1 MKRITGFLFLF
12 ITAALASGASVA
24 WAAVVGKTVEYAA
37 QGTVMKGYFVYDE
50 AARDSKQPGVLV
62 VHEWWGLND
71 YARKRAEMLA
81 HRGYAVLAVDMY
93 GQGKTASHPDDA
105 GKFSSELM
113 KNFPVAKARFLAAE
127 DYLKKQPTVDPNR
140 IAAIG
145 YCFGGGVVLNM
156 AAQGADLKGVVSLH
170 GTLSLVQPP
179 KAGDVKAKMLVLH
192 GGSDKFAKPGQV
204 EKFQGELKAA
214 GADYRFI
221 VYQGAMHAFTN
232 PDATAT
238 GKKFNMPIAY
248 NKKADKESWEE
259 MQKFLKEVFK
269 Q

>member
-1 MKRITGFLFLF
+1 MKRITRFLFLF
-12 ITAALASGASVA
+12 TIAALASGASVA
-24 WAAVVGKTVEYAA
+24 WAAVVGKTVEYSS
-37 QGTVMKGYFVYDE
+37 QGTVMKGYLVYDE
-50 AARDSKQPGVLV
+50 AARGKQPAVLI

-71 YARKRAEMLA
+71 HAKKQAEKLA
-81 HRGYAVLAVDMY
+81 HRGYTALALDMY
-93 GQGKTASHPDDA
+93 GEGKTAKHPDDA

-113 KNFPVAKARFLAAE
+113 KNFPVAKRRFLAAE
-127 DYLKKQPTVDPNR
+127 DFLKKQPNVDPNR

-156 AAQGADLKGVVSLH
+156 AAQGTDLKGVVSFH
-170 GTLSLVQPP
+170 GTLSLVQAP
-179 KAGDVKAKMLVLH
+179 KAGEVKPKMLVLH
-192 GGSDKFAKPGQV
+192 GGSDKFAKPEQI
-204 EKFQGELKAA
+204 EKFQSELKAA

-221 VYQGAMHAFTN
+221 VYPDAMHAFTN
-232 PDATAT
+232 PEATAT

-248 NKKADKESWEE
+248 NEKADKESWDE